1 MGRSSAILQG
11 ALSGTAISLGIALFS
26 MPLLLS
32 KTYEV
37 DASQTVINLLSIL
50 GLIILAFSVLS
61 IGVIPVIANRTMKAS
76 EGMGLGLISGATA
89 AIVVFVLIGNV
100 YSALIFGVI
109 PFVEYLA
116 EPGKLQS
123 IDPINGV
130 LRPVVK
136 TVLTGTYGVLFAH
149 LLAGVTISVFE
160 SIPAVWIMRKNN
172 K

>member
-1 MGRSSAILQG
+1 MGRSSAIVQG
-11 ALSGTAISLGIALFS
+11 GLSGTAISIGIALLS
-26 MPLLLS
+26 MPLLVS

-37 DASQTVINLLSIL
+37 DVSQTVINLLSIL
-50 GLIILAFSVLS
+50 GLILLALSVLS
-61 IGVIPVIANRTMKAS
+61 VGVIPVIANRSMKVS

-89 AIVVFVLIGNV
+89 SIVVFVLIGNV

-123 IDPINGV
+123 IDPIDGV

-149 LLAGVTISVFE
+149 LLAGVTLSVFE
-160 SIPAVWIMRKNN
+160 SIPAVWVMRKRS